1 MAEISVKQLKFRGL
15 GIEQRLDVADKLPGT
30 EASAS
35 VNVTVPKNAAFSV
48 HQSIFT
54 TVVFFGEPLA
64 AVAELSMEGV
74 SFAVATER
82 GATLH
87 PRSRSRRLNSSPYVS
102 TPATSQK
109 PLEFNIQL
117 KNHLPSEFR
126 GLLRVRGQT
135 LETGREIRLSPN
147 ATETANIV
155 VRTALPLSTQAQA
168 QAQERSMSVT
178 VDLPNPKEPIHK
190 RVVPLVYAEA
200 IVVSGRKGRIHSEL
214 RSNSS
219 ARARRSRR

>member
-1 MAEISVKQLKFRGL
+1 MLS
-15 GIEQRLDVADKLPGT
+15 
-30 EASAS
+30 
-35 VNVTVPKNAAFSV
+35 
-48 HQSIFT
+48 H
-54 TVVFFGEPLA
+54 
-64 AVAELSMEGV
+64 ELSAARRCT
-74 SFAVATER
+74 AVEITAVE
-82 GATLH
+82 
-87 PRSRSRRLNSSPYVS
+87 PSPYVS

-126 GLLRVRGQT
+126 GLLRSRGQT
-135 LETGREIRLSPN
+135 LETG
-147 ATETANIV
+147 
-155 VRTALPLSTQAQA
+155 VRSASDRMLPRRRTSSCATALPLSTQAQA

-200 IVVSGRKGRIHSEL
+200 IVVMWRKSRLHSEL

-219 ARARRSRR
+219 ARARRTRR